1 MTPPLSEPRLVV
13 GLGNPGPDYANTR
26 HNLGYRVVDV
36 LAGRMSGAFRR
47 HRRANAETVEG
58 RLVGQRVVL
67 AKSRTYMNLSGS
79 PVAALAAFYKIPV
92 TGIIAVHDDLDLPVG
107 VLRLKAGGGDGGHNG
122 LKSMRTSLGGGEF
135 QRVRIGIDRP
145 PGRMDP
151 AAYVLKP
158 FSAAQQPEVAVAVER
173 AADAVECL
181 LTEGLDAA
189 QNQFNG

>member
-1 MTPPLSEPRLVV
+1 MSEPRLVV
-13 GLGNPGPDYANTR
+13 GLGNPGPGYANTR

-36 LAGRMSGAFRR
+36 LASRMSGTFRR

-58 RLVGQRVVL
+58 RLLGHRVVL

-79 PVAALAAFYKIPV
+79 PVAALAAFYKVPV
-92 TGIIAVHDDLDLPVG
+92 TAVIAVHDDLDLPVG

-122 LKSMRTSLGGGEF
+122 LKSMRSSLGSGDF
-135 QRVRIGIDRP
+135 LRVRIGIERP

-151 AAYVLKP
+151 ADYVLKP
-158 FSAAQQPEVAVAVER
+158 FNTAQQPDVAVAIER

-181 LTEGLDAA
+181 LSEGLSAA

>member
-1 MTPPLSEPRLVV
+1 LIV
-13 GLGNPGPDYANTR
+13 GLGNPGPGYANTR
-26 HNLGYRVVDV
+26 HNVGYRVVDV
-36 LAGRMSGAFRR
+36 LAGRMSGSFGR

-58 RLVGQRVVL
+58 RLVGHRVVL

-92 TGIIAVHDDLDLPVG
+92 AGVIAVHDDLDLPLG

-122 LKSMRTSLGGGEF
+122 LKSMRGSLGSGDF
-135 QRVRIGIDRP
+135 QRVRVGIDRP

-151 AAYVLKP
+151 ADYVLKP
-158 FSAAQQPEVAVAVER
+158 FSAGQQPEVAVAIER

-181 LTEGLDAA
+181 LTDGLGGA
-189 QNQFNG
+189 QNLFNG

>member
-1 MTPPLSEPRLVV
+1 MSEPRLVV
-13 GLGNPGPDYANTR
+13 GLGNPGPGYANTR
-26 HNLGYRVVDV
+26 HNLGYRVVEV
-36 LAGRMSGAFRR
+36 LAGRMSGTFRR

-79 PVAALAAFYKIPV
+79 PVAALAAFYKVPA
-92 TGIIAVHDDLDLPVG
+92 TGMIAVHDDLDLPVG

-122 LKSMRTSLGGGEF
+122 LKSMRISLGSGDF
-135 QRVRIGIDRP
+135 LRVRIGIERP

-151 AAYVLKP
+151 ADYVLKP
-158 FSAAQQPEVAVAVER
+158 FNAGQQAEVAVAIER

-181 LTEGLDAA
+181 LAEGLGAA